1 MSANVLLVVLDTVR
15 AKNTSLHGHANRTTP
30 FLDEFARERATWFTQ
45 ARAPAARSLD
55 SHVSLLTGYPV
66 AEHGVTGATDRLEP
80 GHTVFETLSERG
92 YRTGVFSEN
101 NWLTDVDAGIKD
113 AFDHVDG
120 PRNVPFPEA
129 LDPTSFVVEHGQ
141 GAYTEFLREA
151 LRSDSPMKAVANGAT
166 LKLGGEYANR
176 LPRSLRPPTTTPG
189 GEYLDL
195 LLEWI
200 DSGTGQWAACLN
212 LMDAHHPYEP
222 GTEYDEWGGNRC
234 RELQDEFDDVKW
246 EFNGGQRP
254 WWQRRALEG
263 LYDGTIRQLD
273 AVVERL
279 VEELRA
285 RGEFEETL
293 LVITS
298 DHGEGFGE
306 PSRVRPDTRVASHSD
321 GLHEVLLH
329 VPLVVKFPGQSDG
342 RRITDAATV
351 TGFSES
357 VRRTLD
363 GGDPAEAYTPER
375 VLATVP
381 GLDDRVRERAEAYCD
396 DLTPFTGHGR
406 IVYETVDGGV
416 RKSVVWTSGD
426 RRVER
431 EIHVRDAQTAYVTGT
446 DIGSRVEAAFADTVD
461 RGVKTTAAPDEEMA
475 EATRQQLE
483 DLGYV

>member
-30 FLDEFARERATWFTQ
+30 FLNEFARERATWFTQ

-55 SHVSLLTGYPV
+55 SHVSLLTGFAV
-66 AEHGVTGATDRLEP
+66 EEHRVTKSDDRLDA
-80 GHTVFETLSERG
+80 GNTIFEWLSEQG

-101 NWLTDVDAGIKD
+101 NWLTDVDAGIKT
-113 AFDHVDG
+113 AFDHVEG
-120 PRNVPFPEA
+120 PRNVPYPEA

-141 GAYTEFLREA
+141 GEYRNFLKAA
-151 LRSDSPMKAVANGAT
+151 LKSNAPMRALANGAS
-166 LKLGGEYANR
+166 LKLGTDYR
-176 LPRSLRPPTTTPG
+176 HLLPGALQPPTTTPG
-189 GEYLDL
+189 TEYLDL
-195 LLEWI
+195 LVEWV
-200 DSGTGQWAACLN
+200 DGGSGPWAACLN

-222 GTEYDEWGGNRC
+222 EPAYDEWGGDRC
-234 RELQDEFDDVKW
+234 RALQDDIEDVKW

-263 LYDGTIRQLD
+263 LYDGAIRQLD

-279 VEELRA
+279 VDELKT

-306 PSRVRPDTRVASHSD
+306 PSRIRPDTRVASHSD

-329 VPLVVKFPGQSDG
+329 VPLIVKFPGQSDG
-342 RRITDAATV
+342 QQVTDVASI
-351 TGFSES
+351 TGFPES

-381 GLDDRVRERAEAYCD
+381 GVDDRVRERAGAYCD
-396 DLTPFTGHGR
+396 DLTPFTGNGR
-406 IVYETVDGGV
+406 IVYETADDGV
-416 RKSVVWTSGD
+416 RKSVVWNSGTD
-426 RRVER
+426 RVER
-431 EIHVRDAQTAYVTGT
+431 EIHARDAQTAYITGT
-446 DIGSRVEAAFADTVD
+446 DTDGRVDSAFEELSD
-461 RGVKTTAAPDEEMA
+461 RKVKSTGDGGEMDES
-475 EATRQQLE
+475 TRKRLE